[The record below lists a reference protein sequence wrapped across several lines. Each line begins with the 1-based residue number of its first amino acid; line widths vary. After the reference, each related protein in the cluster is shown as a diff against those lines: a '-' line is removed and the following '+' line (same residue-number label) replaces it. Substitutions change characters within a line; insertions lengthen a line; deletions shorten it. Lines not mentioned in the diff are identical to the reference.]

1 MPTVI
6 ATVKVKEGKMGNAV
20 EVLRETVP
28 KIRAAESG
36 IVSYVAHT
44 VEGSKKDKNT
54 IIFYEKY
61 VDNAAM
67 QLHMANLAKSLAK
80 LLPLLEPGMDAKV
93 CNEII

>member
-6 ATVKVKEGKMGNAV
+6 ATVKVKEGKMRNAL
-20 EVLRETVP
+20 EVLREIVP
-28 KIRAAESG
+28 KIRLAEPG
-36 IVSYVAHT
+36 IVNYIPHA
-44 VEGSKKDKNT
+44 VEGSKMDRNT

-80 LLPLLEPGMDAKV
+80 LTPLLEPGMDAKV
-93 CNEII
+93 CNEIV